1 MRLPPPVARQQ
12 AAPESDDGDEVD
24 EDTDPFAVSSRAPAR
39 QGSSPPP
46 VAALR
51 EVEPVYASRLSG
63 RGVTASPAAPSGAAA
78 GAPPT
83 PPQRPMV
90 LQPQLWTARPT
101 H

>member
-1 MRLPPPVARQQ
+1 
-12 AAPESDDGDEVD
+12 VD
-24 EDTDPFAVSSRAPAR
+24 SDPFAVSSRAPAR
-39 QGSSPPP
+39 QGSSGPP

-63 RGVTASPAAPSGAAA
+63 RGATAAPSGAAA

-90 LQPQLWTARPT
+90 LQPQLWSGRPT